1 MNERVQRLLE
11 FDKIKLRLREL
22 AGSEM
27 GRELI
32 DQMIPSSD
40 PSQIR
45 SWQQETS
52 EASGII
58 IQLGQVHMGPVHDV
72 RPGLQLAAIGSYM
85 LPWQLLQVA
94 DTLRT
99 SRTLKKTILTASDD
113 CQKYPLISSLASGL
127 TVLKEIEELIE
138 KAILSEDEI
147 SDNASP
153 ELRRIRRAI
162 ENANISI
169 RKKLDQLIHSQEN
182 QKYLQDSLVTIRQD
196 RFVVPVKAEHKSS
209 IKGLVHDQSGSGATL
224 YIEPIAVVE
233 LNNELRELK
242 LQERDE
248 IIRILTELSG
258 RVGAF
263 GGAIQ
268 TNLSLL
274 ARLDSLVAKGRLSI
288 YMKGVEPELNTRGF
302 IKIRNGR
309 HPLLDPRNVVPSN
322 IWLGEVF
329 HTLLITGP
337 NTGGKTVTLKTT
349 GLLCL
354 MFQTG
359 LHVPADFGTTLPVF
373 DDIFADI
380 GDEQSIEQSLSTFSS
395 HMKNIVGIL
404 ANVSPNSLVL
414 LDELGAG
421 TDPTEGAAL
430 AMAVLSRL
438 HDQGIRTIAT
448 THYNELKQFAL
459 TRPGFENAS
468 VEFSVETLSPTYRL
482 LIGIPGKSNAFEISA
497 KLGLTEDVID
507 HARLFV
513 NRDSI
518 QFEDVLTQIEESRR
532 AAEADRD
539 EALRLKL
546 DAEKLKK
553 RLDERSDKLSDQKDK
568 ILNEARDEARKLIKT
583 AREESESVIKELRQ
597 YSGQLDKSG
606 NRMIEEARNKLRQV
620 NGSLQE
626 RLNDVEELTPDEVLT
641 DLKLGEEV
649 KVMSLNQVGTV
660 QSLPDSGGE
669 VQVQLGI
676 MKIKV
681 PLNQLKRVHETK
693 KVKEKYQGTDTGGP
707 RLEAVGLEVDV
718 RGLDLEEAWMNV
730 DKFIDEAY
738 LSKREKV
745 HIIHGK
751 GTGTLRRGLQEY
763 MRRHPHVKSMRD
775 GGYYEGGN
783 GVTVVELK

>member
-22 AGSEM
+22 AGSEL
-27 GRELI
+27 GKALTEALA
-32 DQMIPSSD
+32 PSND
-40 PSQIR
+40 PEKIR
-45 SWQQETS
+45 RWQQETS
-52 EASGII
+52 EAAALIT
-58 IQLGQVHMGPVHDV
+58 QLGQIHMGPVHDV

-85 LPWQLLQVA
+85 MPGQLLQVA

-99 SRTLKKTILTASDD
+99 ARTLRKTLTGPEEAPAR
-113 CQKYPLISSLASGL
+113 YPLLVGLASGL
-127 TVLKEIEELIE
+127 TALKELEELIE
-138 KAILSEDEI
+138 RAIVSEEEI

-162 ENANISI
+162 ENAHASI
-169 RKKLDQLIHSQEN
+169 RRKLDQLIHSSEN

-196 RFVVPVKAEHKSS
+196 RFVVPVKAEHKSAV
-209 IKGLVHDQSGSGATL
+209 KGLVHDQSGSGATL

-258 RVGAF
+258 RVAAYGA
-263 GGAIQ
+263 AIQ
-268 TNLSLL
+268 ANLTLL
-274 ARLDSLVAKGRLSI
+274 AQLDAIIAKGRLSL
-288 YMKGVEPELNTRGF
+288 YMKGVEPELNTGGYIR
-302 IKIRNGR
+302 IRNGR
-309 HPLLDPRNVVPSN
+309 HPLLDVKAVVPTN
-322 IWLGEVF
+322 LWLGKDF

-349 GLLCL
+349 GLLSL

-359 LHVPADFGTTLPVF
+359 LHVPADYGTTLPVF

-404 ANVSPNSLVL
+404 AQVSPNSLVL

-430 AMAVLSRL
+430 AMAILSTL
-438 HDQGIRTIAT
+438 HGQGIRTLAT

-482 LIGIPGKSNAFEISA
+482 LIGVPGKSNAFEISA
-497 KLGLTEDVID
+497 KLGLREDIID

-532 AAEADRD
+532 LAEADRD
-539 EALRLKL
+539 EALRLRL
-546 DAEKLKK
+546 EADRLKK
-553 RLDERSDKLSDQKDK
+553 RLEERNEKLSDQKDR
-568 ILNEARDEARKLIKT
+568 ILSEAREDARKLLKT
-583 AREESESVIKELRQ
+583 AREESEAIIRELRQ
-597 YSGQLDKSG
+597 HASQLDREG
-606 NRMIEEARNKLRQV
+606 NRKIEEARSRLRAV
-620 NGSLQE
+620 NGTLQE
-626 RLNDVEELTPDEVLT
+626 KLQEVETVTPDELLT
-641 DLKLGEEV
+641 DLKLGEQV
-649 KVMSLNQVGTV
+649 KVVTLNQVGAV
-660 QSLPDSGGE
+660 QALPDAAGE
-669 VQVQLGI
+669 VLVQLGI
-676 MKIKV
+676 LKMKV
-681 PLNQLKRVHETK
+681 PLNQLKRVREEKPVK
-693 KVKEKYQGTDTGGP
+693 KKYSGTSTEGP
-707 RLEAVGLEVDV
+707 RTETAGFEVDV

-738 LSKREKV
+738 LSKLEKV

-751 GTGTLRRGLQEY
+751 GTGILRRGLQDY
-763 MRRHPHVKSMRD
+763 MKRHPHVKSLRD

>member
-27 GRELI
+27 GKELI
-32 DQMIPSSD
+32 DQMAPSSD
-40 PSQIR
+40 PSIIKN
-45 SWQQETS
+45 WQKETS
-52 EASGII
+52 EASAII

-72 RPGLQLAAIGSYM
+72 RAGLQLAAIGSYM
-85 LPWQLLQVA
+85 MPWQLLQVA

-99 SRTLKKTILTASDD
+99 SRTLKKTIMTASNEGE
-113 CQKYPLISSLASGL
+113 KYPLITGLASGL

-138 KAILSEDEI
+138 KSIISEDEI

-153 ELRRIRRAI
+153 ELRRIRRGI

-248 IIRILTELSG
+248 IIRILTEISAK
-258 RVGAF
+258 VSAF
-263 GGAIQ
+263 GTAIQ

-274 ARLDSLVAKGRLSI
+274 AQLDSLIAKGRLSI

-302 IKIRNGR
+302 IKLRNGR
-309 HPLLDPRNVVPSN
+309 HPLIDPRNVVPSN
-322 IWLGEVF
+322 IWLGDAF

-404 ANVSPNSLVL
+404 AEVSPNSLVL

-459 TRPGFENAS
+459 TRQGFENAS

-539 EALRLKL
+539 DALRLKL

-553 RLDERSDKLSDQKDK
+553 RLDERSEKLSDQKDK
-568 ILNEARDEARKLIKT
+568 ILNEAKDEARKLIKS
-583 AREESESVIKELRQ
+583 AREESEAVIKELRQ
-597 YSGQLDKSG
+597 YSGQLDKNG

-626 RLNDVEELTPDEVLT
+626 RLNDVVELTPDEVLT
-641 DLKLGEEV
+641 DLRLGEEV
-649 KVMSLNQVGTV
+649 KVISLNQIGTV
-660 QSLPDSGGE
+660 QTLPDSGGE

-681 PLNQLKRVHETK
+681 PLNQLKRVQEGK

>member
-11 FDKIKLRLREL
+11 FDKIKSRLREL

-27 GRELI
+27 GKSVI
-32 DQMIPSSD
+32 DQMVPSSV
-40 PSQIR
+40 PETVMK
-45 SWQQETS
+45 WQQETS
-52 EASGII
+52 EASALISH
-58 IQLGQVHMGPVHDV
+58 LGQVHMGPIHDV
-72 RPGLQLAAIGSYM
+72 RSGIQLAVIGSYM
-85 LPWQLLQVA
+85 VPGQLLQVA
-94 DTLRT
+94 DTLR
-99 SRTLKKTILTASDD
+99 SARNLKKTILTANEDGH
-113 CQKYPLISSLASGL
+113 KYPLMGSLAAGI
-127 TVLKEIEELIE
+127 TTLKEIEVLIE
-138 KAILSEDEI
+138 RAIVSEDEI

-162 ENANISI
+162 ENAHVSI
-169 RKKLDQLIHSQEN
+169 RKKLDQIIHSQDN
-182 QKYLQDSLVTIRQD
+182 QKFLQDSLVTIRQD

-209 IKGLVHDQSGSGATL
+209 VKGLVHDQSGSGATL

-242 LQERDE
+242 LKERDE
-248 IIRILTELSG
+248 IIRILTEISG
-258 RVGAF
+258 KVGAHAS
-263 GGAIQ
+263 AIQ
-268 TNLSLL
+268 ANLEIL
-274 ARLDSLVAKGRLSI
+274 AQLDSLVAKGRLSI
-288 YMKGVEPELNTRGF
+288 YMKGVEPELNTSGYIR
-302 IKIRNGR
+302 IRNGR
-309 HPLLDPRNVVPSN
+309 HPLLDPKSVVPTN
-322 IWLGEVF
+322 IWLGKEF

-337 NTGGKTVTLKTT
+337 NTGGKTVTLKTL

-359 LHVPADFGTTLPVF
+359 LHVPADYGTTLPVF

-404 ANVSPNSLVL
+404 AHVSPNSLVL

-430 AMAVLSRL
+430 AMAILSTL
-438 HDQGIRTIAT
+438 HGQGIRTVGT

-497 KLGLTEDVID
+497 KLGLTEDIID

-532 AAEADRD
+532 TAEADRD

-546 DAEKLKK
+546 DADKLKK
-553 RLDERSDKLSDQKDK
+553 RLEERSEKLSDQKDR
-568 ILNEARDEARKLIKT
+568 ILNDARDDARKLIKA
-583 AREESESVIKELRQ
+583 AREESEAVIREIRQ

-606 NRMIEEARNKLRQV
+606 NKMIEDARNKLRQV

-626 RLNDVEELTPDEVLT
+626 KLQEVEVLTPDEVLT
-641 DLKLGEEV
+641 DLKLGEQV
-649 KVMSLNQVGTV
+649 KVLSLNQIGTV
-660 QSLPDSGGE
+660 QTLPDTSGE
-669 VQVQLGI
+669 VQIQLGI
-676 MKIKV
+676 MKIRV
-681 PLNQLKRVHETK
+681 PLNQLKRV
-693 KVKEKYQGTDTGGP
+693 KEEKQTRQKFQGSDTGGP
-707 RLEAVGLEVDV
+707 RLEPVGLEVDV

-738 LSKREKV
+738 LSKRDKI

-763 MRRHPHVKSMRD
+763 MKRHPHVKSMRD

>member
-11 FDKIKLRLREL
+11 FDKIKMRLWEL

-27 GRELI
+27 GKDMI
-32 DQMIPSSD
+32 NQMVPSSM
-40 PSQIR
+40 PETIR
-45 SWQQETS
+45 SWQKETS
-52 EASGII
+52 EAAALLT
-58 IQLGQVHMGPVHDV
+58 QLGQLHMGPIHDV
-72 RPGLQLAAIGSYM
+72 RSGLQLAVIGSYM
-85 LPWQLLQVA
+85 VPGQLLQVS
-94 DTLRT
+94 DTLR
-99 SRTLKKTILTASDD
+99 SARTLKKTILSSNEDG
-113 CQKYPLISSLASGL
+113 QKYPLMGSLASGI
-127 TVLKEIEELIE
+127 TTLKEIEELIE
-138 KAILSEDEI
+138 KSIVSEDEI

-162 ENANISI
+162 ENAHVAI
-169 RKKLDQLIHSQEN
+169 RKKLDQIIHSQDN
-182 QKYLQDSLVTIRQD
+182 QKFLQDSLVTIRQD
-196 RFVVPVKAEHKSS
+196 RFVVPVKAEHKSA

-248 IIRILTELSG
+248 IIRILTDISG
-258 RVGAF
+258 RI
-263 GGAIQ
+263 GGHSSAIQ
-268 TNLSLL
+268 ANLNIL
-274 ARLDSLVAKGRLSI
+274 AQLDAMIAKGRLSI
-288 YMKGVEPELNTRGF
+288 YMKGVEPELNTSGYIR
-302 IKIRNGR
+302 IRNGR
-309 HPLLDPRNVVPSN
+309 HPLLDPRHVVPTT
-322 IWLGEVF
+322 IWLGQEF

-354 MFQTG
+354 MFQCG

-404 ANVSPNSLVL
+404 AHVSPNSLVL

-430 AMAVLSRL
+430 AMAILSTL
-438 HDQGIRTIAT
+438 HGQGIRTIAT

-497 KLGLTEDVID
+497 KLGLTEDIID

-532 AAEADRD
+532 SAEADRD

-546 DAEKLKK
+546 EAEKLKK
-553 RLDERSDKLSDQKDK
+553 RLEERSEKLSDQKDK
-568 ILNEARDEARKLIKT
+568 ILNEARDDARKLIKS
-583 AREESESVIKELRQ
+583 AKEESEAVIRELRQ

-606 NRMIEEARNKLRQV
+606 NKMIEDARNKLRHV

-626 RLNDVEELTPDEVLT
+626 KLQEVEVLTPDEVLT
-641 DLKLGEEV
+641 DLKLGEQV
-649 KVMSLNQVGTV
+649 KVVSLNQIGTV
-660 QSLPDSGGE
+660 QALPDSSGE
-669 VQVQLGI
+669 AQIQLGI

-681 PLNQLKRVHETK
+681 PLNQLKRVREEKPAK
-693 KVKEKYQGTDTGGP
+693 KKYQGTDTGGP
-707 RLEAVGLEVDV
+707 RLEPVSMEVDV

-738 LSKREKV
+738 LSKLEKI

-751 GTGTLRRGLQEY
+751 GTGILRRGLQDY

>member
-1 MNERVQRLLE
+1 MNQRVQRLLE
-11 FDKIKLRLREL
+11 FDKIKQRLKEL

-27 GRELI
+27 GKALTDQLTPTAVPELLI
-32 DQMIPSSD
+32 TMQK
-40 PSQIR
+40 
-45 SWQQETS
+45 ETS
-52 EASGII
+52 EAAALIT
-58 IQLGQVHMGPVHDV
+58 QLGSLHIGPIHDV
-72 RPGLQLAAIGSYM
+72 RQGLQLAVIGSYM
-85 LPWQLLQVA
+85 GPGQLLQVA
-94 DTLRT
+94 DTLR
-99 SRTLKKTILTASDD
+99 SVRNLRKTIMTANEDGT
-113 CQKYPLISSLASGL
+113 KYPLLGTMASEL
-127 TVLKEIEELIE
+127 TAIKDIEELIE
-138 KAILSEDEI
+138 KSIVNEEEV

-162 ENANISI
+162 ENAHASI
-169 RKKLDQLIHSQEN
+169 RKKLDQIIHSHDN
-182 QKYLQDSLVTIRQD
+182 QKYLQDTLVTIRQD
-196 RFVVPVKAEHKSS
+196 RFVVPVKAEHKSA

-224 YIEPIAVVE
+224 YIEPMAVVE

-248 IIRILTELSG
+248 IIRILTEISG
-258 RVGAF
+258 KVGAYS
-263 GGAIQ
+263 APIQ
-268 TNLSLL
+268 TNLTRM
-274 ARLDSLVAKGRLSI
+274 AALDAILAKGRLSLN
-288 YMKGVEPELNTRGF
+288 MRGVEPVLNTKGY

-309 HPLLDPRNVVPSN
+309 HPLLEQKTVVPTN
-322 IWLGEVF
+322 LWLGDTF

-354 MFQTG
+354 MFQSG
-359 LHVPADFGTTLPVF
+359 LHIPADFGSTLPVF

-395 HMKNIVGIL
+395 HMKNIVSIL
-404 ANVSPNSLVL
+404 ATVSPNSLVL

-430 AMAVLSRL
+430 AMAILSTL
-438 HDQGIRTIAT
+438 HGQGIRTLAT

-468 VEFSVETLSPTYRL
+468 VEFSVETLSPTYKL
-482 LIGIPGKSNAFEISA
+482 LIGVPGKSNAFEISS
-497 KLGLTEDVID
+497 KLGLTEDIIE

-553 RLDERSDKLSDQKDK
+553 RLEERSEKLSDQKDR
-568 ILNEARDEARKLIKT
+568 IINDAREDARKLLKS
-583 AREESESVIKELRQ
+583 AREESEAIIKELRQ
-597 YSGQLDKSG
+597 HASQLDKEG
-606 NRMIEEARNKLRQV
+606 NRKIEEARNKLKTI
-620 NGSLQE
+620 NGNLQDQ
-626 RLNDVEELTPDEVLT
+626 LQHVEELTPDEILT
-641 DLKLGEEV
+641 NLKLGEQV
-649 KVMSLNQVGTV
+649 KVMSLGQVGTV
-660 QSLPDSGGE
+660 QSMPDNSGE
-669 VQVQLGI
+669 VQIQLGI
-676 MKIKV
+676 MKMKV
-681 PLNQLKRVHETK
+681 PLNQLKRVQENKPVK
-693 KVKEKYQGTDTGGP
+693 KKYSGTDTGGP
-707 RLEAVGLEVDV
+707 RTEIAGMEVDV
-718 RGLDLEEAWMNV
+718 RGLDLEEAWMAV

-738 LSKREKV
+738 LSKLDKV

-751 GTGTLRRGLQEY
+751 GTGILRRGLQEY
-763 MRRHPHVKSMRD
+763 MRKHPHVKSQRD

>member
-1 MNERVQRLLE
+1 MNDRVQRLLE
-11 FDKIKLRLREL
+11 FDKIKNRLKEL

-27 GRELI
+27 GKDLI
-32 DQMIPSSD
+32 EQMVPSSAPD
-40 PSQIR
+40 RIKG
-45 SWQQETS
+45 WQQETS
-52 EASGII
+52 EASALI
-58 IQLGQVHMGPVHDV
+58 IQLGQIHMGPVHDV

-85 LPWQLLQVA
+85 LPWQLLQMA

-99 SRTLKKTILTASDD
+99 ARTLKKTILTASDEG
-113 CQKYPLISSLASGL
+113 QKYPLISGLASEI

-138 KAILSEDEI
+138 RSIVSEDEI

-182 QKYLQDSLVTIRQD
+182 QKYLQDALVTIRQD

-233 LNNELRELK
+233 LNNQLRELK

-248 IIRILTELSG
+248 IIRILTEISG
-258 RVGAF
+258 KISVYSS
-263 GGAIQ
+263 AIQ
-268 TNLSLL
+268 ANLTIL
-274 ARLDSLVAKGRLSI
+274 AQLDSFIAKGRLSI

-309 HPLLDPRNVVPSN
+309 HPLLDPRNVVPTN
-322 IWLGEVF
+322 IWLGEAF

-349 GLLCL
+349 GLMCL

-359 LHVPADFGTTLPVF
+359 LHIPADFGTTLPVF

-404 ANVSPNSLVL
+404 ADVSPNSLVL

-430 AMAVLSRL
+430 AMAILSRL
-438 HDQGIRTIAT
+438 HKQGIRTIAT

-459 TRPGFENAS
+459 TKPGFENAS

-497 KLGLTEDVID
+497 KLGLTEDVIE

-553 RLDERSDKLSDQKDK
+553 RLDERSDKLSDQKDR
-568 ILNEARDEARKLIKT
+568 ILNEAKEEARKLIKS
-583 AREESESVIKELRQ
+583 AKEESEAVIRELRQ
-597 YSGQLDKSG
+597 YSGQLDKEG
-606 NRMIEEARNKLRQV
+606 NRKIEEARNKLRQV

-626 RLNDVEELTPDEVLT
+626 KLHDVEALTPDEILT
-641 DLKLGEEV
+641 DLRLGEQV
-649 KVMSLNQVGTV
+649 KVITLNQIGTV
-660 QSLPDSGGE
+660 QSLPDQSGE
-669 VQVQLGI
+669 VYVQLGI

-681 PLNQLKRVHETK
+681 PLNQLKRVQEEKQTK
-693 KVKEKYQGTDTGGP
+693 KKYQGSETGGP
-707 RLEAVGLEVDV
+707 RVEAVAMEVDV

-738 LSKREKV
+738 LSKLEKV

-751 GTGTLRRGLQEY
+751 GTGTLRRGLQDY
-763 MRRHPHVKSMRD
+763 MKRHPHVKSMRD

>member
-11 FDKIKLRLREL
+11 FDKIKVRLREL

-27 GRELI
+27 GKSLI
-32 DQMIPSSD
+32 EQMTPSSV
-40 PSQIR
+40 PLTIQG
-45 SWQQETS
+45 WQRETS
-52 EASGII
+52 EASALLT
-58 IQLGQVHMGPVHDV
+58 QLGQIHMGPIHDV
-72 RPGLQLAAIGSYM
+72 RSGLQLAVIGSYM
-85 LPWQLLQVA
+85 VPGQLLQVA
-94 DTLRT
+94 DTLRS
-99 SRTLKKTILTASDD
+99 SRNLKKTILSAHEEG
-113 CQKYPLISSLASGL
+113 QKYPLLGTLASRL
-127 TVLKEIEELIE
+127 TALKEIEELIE
-138 KAILSEDEI
+138 KAIISEEEI

-153 ELRRIRRAI
+153 DLRRIRRSI
-162 ENANISI
+162 ENAHVSI
-169 RKKLDQLIHSQEN
+169 RKKLDQIIHSQDN

-233 LNNELRELK
+233 LNNQLRELK

-248 IIRILTELSG
+248 IIRILTEISG
-258 RVGAF
+258 RVAAHS
-263 GGAIQ
+263 GGIQANLEILAQLDAII
-268 TNLSLL
+268 
-274 ARLDSLVAKGRLSI
+274 AKGRLSI
-288 YMKGVEPELNTRGF
+288 YMRGVEPELNTKAF

-309 HPLLDPRNVVPSN
+309 HPLLEPRSVVPTN
-322 IWLGEVF
+322 IWLGQEF

-349 GLLCL
+349 GLMCL

-404 ANVSPNSLVL
+404 AHVSPNSLVL

-430 AMAVLSRL
+430 AMAILSTL
-438 HDQGIRTIAT
+438 HGQGIRTIAT

-482 LIGIPGKSNAFEISA
+482 LIGVPGKSNAFEISA
-497 KLGLTEDVID
+497 KLGLTEDIID

-546 DAEKLKK
+546 DADKLKK
-553 RLDERSDKLSDQKDK
+553 RLEERSEKLSDQKDR
-568 ILNEARDEARKLIKT
+568 ILNEARDEARKLLKS
-583 AREESESVIKELRQ
+583 AREESEAVIRELRQ
-597 YSGQLDKSG
+597 YSGKLDKDG
-606 NRMIEEARNKLRQV
+606 NRMIEESRNKLRQV
-620 NGSLQE
+620 NGSLQDK
-626 RLNDVEELTPDEVLT
+626 LQAVEELSPDEILT

-649 KVMSLNQVGTV
+649 KVMSLNQLGTV
-660 QSLPDSGGE
+660 MTLPDGNGD
-669 VQVQLGI
+669 VQIQMGI
-676 MKIKV
+676 MKMKV
-681 PLNQLKRVHETK
+681 PINQLKRVQP
-693 KVKEKYQGTDTGGP
+693 VKEVKKKYQGSDTGGP
-707 RLEAVGLEVDV
+707 RIEAVAMEVDV

-730 DKFIDEAY
+730 DKFIDESY
-738 LSKREKV
+738 LSKLERV

-751 GTGTLRRGLQEY
+751 GTGILRRGLQEY
-763 MRRHPHVKSMRD
+763 MRKHPHVKSTRD

>member
-11 FDKIKLRLREL
+11 FDKIKNRLWEL
-22 AGSEM
+22 AGSEL
-27 GRELI
+27 GKDLI
-32 DQMIPSSD
+32 EQMVPSSV
-40 PSQIR
+40 PEIIR
-45 SWQQETS
+45 GWQKETS
-52 EASGII
+52 EAAALIT
-58 IQLGQVHMGPVHDV
+58 QLGQVHMGPIHDV
-72 RPGLQLAAIGSYM
+72 RSGLQLAVIGSYM
-85 LPWQLLQVA
+85 VPGQLLQVS
-94 DTLRT
+94 DTLR
-99 SRTLKKTILTASDD
+99 SARNLKKTILTAHGEG
-113 CQKYPLISSLASGL
+113 QKYPLMGGLATGI
-127 TVLKEIEELIE
+127 TALKEIEDLIE
-138 KAILSEDEI
+138 RAIVNEDEI

-153 ELRRIRRAI
+153 ELRRIRRAV
-162 ENANISI
+162 ENAHVAI
-169 RKKLDQLIHSQEN
+169 RKKLDQIIHSQDN
-182 QKYLQDSLVTIRQD
+182 QKFLQDSLVTIRQD
-196 RFVVPVKAEHKSS
+196 RFVVPVKAEHKSA

-242 LQERDE
+242 LKERDE
-248 IIRILTELSG
+248 IVRILTDISG
-258 RVGAF
+258 QVGAHSA
-263 GGAIQ
+263 AIQ
-268 TNLSLL
+268 ANLDIL
-274 ARLDSLVAKGRLSI
+274 AQLDAMIAKGRLSI
-288 YMKGVEPELNTRGF
+288 YMKGVEPELNTNGYIR
-302 IKIRNGR
+302 IRNGR
-309 HPLLDPRNVVPSN
+309 HPLLDPRQVVPTT
-322 IWLGEVF
+322 IWLGQEF

-354 MFQTG
+354 MFQCG
-359 LHVPADFGTTLPVF
+359 LHVPADYGTTLPVF

-395 HMKNIVGIL
+395 HMKNIVDIL
-404 ANVSPNSLVL
+404 AHVSPNSLVL

-430 AMAVLSRL
+430 AMAILSTL
-438 HDQGIRTIAT
+438 HNQGIRTLGT

-459 TRPGFENAS
+459 TRAGFENAS

-497 KLGLTEDVID
+497 KLGLTEDIINY
-507 HARLFV
+507 ARLFV
-513 NRDSI
+513 NRDSV

-546 DAEKLKK
+546 EADKLKK
-553 RLDERSDKLSDQKDK
+553 RLEERSEKLSDQKDK
-568 ILNEARDEARKLIKT
+568 ILNEAREDARKLIKS
-583 AREESESVIKELRQ
+583 AKEESEAIIRELRQ

-606 NRMIEEARNKLRQV
+606 NKMIEEARSKLRQV

-626 RLNDVEELTPDEVLT
+626 KLQEVEILTPDEVLT
-641 DLKLGEEV
+641 DLRLGEQV

-660 QSLPDSGGE
+660 QALPDSSGE
-669 VQVQLGI
+669 AQIQLGI
-676 MKIKV
+676 MKIRV
-681 PLNQLKRVHETK
+681 PLNQLKRVQEEKQAK
-693 KVKEKYQGTDTGGP
+693 KKYQGTDTGGP
-707 RLEAVGLEVDV
+707 RLEPVGLEVDV

-738 LSKREKV
+738 LSKRETI

-751 GTGTLRRGLQEY
+751 GTGILRRGLQDY